1 MLEIISNAMDLSR
14 KSCKFL
20 IDYDVFP
27 KGMGCQASNTY
38 RYSSTMNFINMRQT
52 DAEES
57 DKVPHNTRAQYTKK
71 GRTID

>member
-1 MLEIISNAMDLSR
+1 MLEIISNAMD
-14 KSCKFL
+14 
-20 IDYDVFP
+20 
-27 KGMGCQASNTY
+27 